1 MVSCKIPY
9 SRTEPVK
16 LGEFADLLM
25 PTNISASKSV
35 IQRQGTADQLGDG
48 EQEKHFDRCRVGP
61 AAAASLSSWQP
72 RGLAESLP
80 TAAIFGP
87 VASVVSTSNI
97 YGKAMQVEAS
107 YPAAQIILSQIAARQ
122 QVTEG
127 FERVF
132 ADYQRALQNCTVY
145 QVISRSFSSP
155 VHNPRIV
162 VYRS

>member
-1 MVSCKIPY
+1 MTGVVFDL
-9 SRTEPVK
+9 RRRLHLA
-16 LGEFADLLM
+16 LG
-25 PTNISASKSV
+25 S
-35 IQRQGTADQLGDG
+35 
-48 EQEKHFDRCRVGP
+48 RVGWLSHSRLLQ
-61 AAAASLSSWQP
+61 SLGQGG
-72 RGLAESLP
+72 RAC
-80 TAAIFGP
+80 I
-87 VASVVSTSNI
+87 SNI

-145 QVISRSFSSP
+145 QVISLRFSSP